1 VTAVKRLITE
11 KPAILGVCSQ
21 LPGLGI
27 TPDYSSAGYGLDVS
41 GITGRVA
48 TAASATVSGVVGM
61 MGASGGLSLQ
71 GSSMKV
77 QWCALNHSL
86 SSLRLTPCT
95 LYSIDQL
102 DKTDSPPIPE
112 SYIYLLALQCIV
124 SLCDGLASFTGPLY
138 TAIVIQKPRAAGE
151 PVVRAPPALD
161 LTTLPPDDLSTKQL
175 VIVRDIIESGWPAL
189 LAALSFIIST
199 NLSEELFVDVLA
211 SYQSLT
217 HVSGMLGLTTPR
229 DAFFTSLSKFS
240 VPARVVSSLDSNIE
254 SQTPRS
260 TASFSENLGLSGPAQ
275 APGLSERNMA
285 CLKVLISGAVFL
297 AGSLG
302 ESWFNILEVL
312 QNADH
317 VLSSRGGQHAGGA
330 GKRSMFSPS
339 AAGAVGR
346 SVSAA
351 SAGGANAQVGPP
363 RHPLLSDLDA
373 ETLQLAM
380 QRLFD
385 ASKNLEDPAYKYFIG
400 ALCRLSAEMVEMQSG
415 GGEEITFELESRED
429 VASVTMLSPKSTP
442 HRRRVSGIHV
452 PRTMVRLSLLLPNA
466 WPTIMS
472 FSARETLGLPS

>member
-1 VTAVKRLITE
+1 MVRPQSLLQY
-11 KPAILGVCSQ
+11 PA
-21 LPGLGI
+21 
-27 TPDYSSAGYGLDVS
+27 TN
-41 GITGRVA
+41 
-48 TAASATVSGVVGM
+48 
-61 MGASGGLSLQ
+61 SL
-71 GSSMKV
+71 
-77 QWCALNHSL
+77 H
-86 SSLRLTPCT
+86 
-95 LYSIDQL
+95 YSIDQL
-102 DKTDSPPIPE
+102 DKADSPPIPE
-112 SYIYLLALQCIV
+112 SYIYLLALQCMV

-161 LTTLPPDDLSTKQL
+161 LTTLPPDEPSTKQL
-175 VIVRDIIESGWPAL
+175 FIVRDIIESGWPAL

-199 NLSEELFVDVLA
+199 NLSDELFVDVLA
-211 SYQSLT
+211 SYQCLT
-217 HVSGMLGLTTPR
+217 HVSGILGLTTPR
-229 DAFFTSLSKFS
+229 DAFFTSLSKLS
-240 VPARVVSSLDSNIE
+240 VPARVVSSLDSNVE
-254 SQTPRS
+254 VQTPRS
-260 TASFSENLGLSGPAQ
+260 ASFSENFGLSGPAQ

-285 CLKVLISGAVFL
+285 CLKVLISSAVFL

-339 AAGAVGR
+339 AAGAPVSR

-351 SAGGANAQVGPP
+351 SAGGANTQAGPP

-400 ALCRLSAEMVEMQSG
+400 ALCRLSAEMVEMQSSG
-415 GGEEITFELESRED
+415 GEITFELENREE
-429 VASVTMLSPKSTP
+429 VASIATLSPKSTP
-442 HRRRVSGIHV
+442 HRRRVSGIHL
-452 PRTMVRLSLLLPNA
+452 PRAMVRLSLLPNA
-466 WPTIMS
+466 
-472 FSARETLGLPS
+472 